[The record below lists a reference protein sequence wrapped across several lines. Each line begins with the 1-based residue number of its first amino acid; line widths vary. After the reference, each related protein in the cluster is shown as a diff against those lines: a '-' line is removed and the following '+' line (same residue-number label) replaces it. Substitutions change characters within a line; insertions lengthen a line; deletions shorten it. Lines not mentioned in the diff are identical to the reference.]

1 MHMRQAIRAEAYAV
15 KLLFEASVPL
25 AIVFILSYAVD
36 YPIVLFGTYLWK
48 LIIDQL
54 SYVYVNGT
62 GAEMLW
68 GLIGLYLTINVV
80 NSLIGKLNFTVVR
93 PRILSKSQRILD
105 VRVMEK
111 AATLDA
117 EFFDDPANRDMV
129 DVASHSKQQISNAM
143 TFLIREMIG
152 IVTFASSLVMFIMV
166 SPIVSIIY
174 LTTCIPGIIIEHCNK
189 SKMDRF
195 SISSVPESRKKDYY
209 RSILTGKE
217 YAEDLRLYGLA
228 GYFKEKYNEL
238 WNKIREKRYVI
249 FKKGNRLLLL
259 STFISS
265 AGKIFLIAYS
275 VYEVAVGNYTI
286 GTLSMLLALSGKVGG
301 KFQTLVKAVPDHYRI
316 TLPRIH
322 SFLCFMN
329 YENKIKATGSL
340 KIDAVPEI
348 EFRDVC
354 FRYPECEH
362 NAIDHLNLK
371 IPANK
376 KIALVGLNGAGKTTI
391 VKLLLRFYEPQ
402 SGHILID
409 GKDISEYSAKELYG
423 LFGVCF
429 QNVNKYAMTLR
440 ENIAISDIG
449 RINDQADIKNAAAA
463 AGADRICEELPGG
476 LDADLTRRFKEN
488 GAELSGGQW
497 QKIALAR
504 TFFRNSRF
512 IILDEPSSAL
522 DPVAEDHI
530 FSSFKKICADKGGIL
545 ISHRLSSIMM
555 VDEVV
560 LLKEGSVAESGT
572 HDELMELNGEYAAL
586 YRMQAEKY
594 VRAGGI
600 YDA

>member
-1 MHMRQAIRAEAYAV
+1 M
-15 KLLFEASVPL
+15 
-25 AIVFILSYAVD
+25 
-36 YPIVLFGTYLWK
+36 
-48 LIIDQL
+48 
-54 SYVYVNGT
+54 
-62 GAEMLW
+62 
-68 GLIGLYLTINVV
+68 
-80 NSLIGKLNFTVVR
+80 
-93 PRILSKSQRILD
+93 
-105 VRVMEK
+105 
-111 AATLDA
+111 
-117 EFFDDPANRDMV
+117 
-129 DVASHSKQQISNAM
+129 
-143 TFLIREMIG
+143 
-152 IVTFASSLVMFIMV
+152 
-166 SPIVSIIY
+166 
-174 LTTCIPGIIIEHCNK
+174 
-189 SKMDRF
+189 
-195 SISSVPESRKKDYY
+195 
-209 RSILTGKE
+209 
-217 YAEDLRLYGLA
+217 
-228 GYFKEKYNEL
+228 
-238 WNKIREKRYVI
+238 I

-301 KFQTLVKAVPDHYRI
+301 KFQTLVKAVPDHYQI

-329 YENKIKATGSL
+329 HENKIKATGSL
-340 KIDAVPEI
+340 KIDEVPEI

-429 QNVNKYAMTLR
+429 QSVNKYAMTLR

-449 RINDQADIKNAAAA
+449 RMNDQADIKNAAAA
-463 AGADRICEELPGG
+463 AGADRIWEELPGG

-488 GAELSGGQW
+488 GTELSGGQW

-594 VRAGGI
+594 VKAGGI